1 LIRSGELDQLQAAL
15 KQEVRKTTSIPRYT
29 AKVEAVIEP
38 FKVRTI
44 SKGPSLPY
52 FLAKPVQK
60 AIHTR
65 MRRMDC
71 FRLIGRP
78 FDPTDLMDLTSAQRA
93 LLGRESL
100 DDQQWL
106 SIDYSAA
113 TDGLSAQLSS
123 EIMKSLLGALAPLNP
138 EFYNLLLGVLAP
150 HRVEYPKVQGTTLE
164 PVDQKNG
171 QLMGSVLSFPVLC
184 LANLALYLMVRRFY
198 YPRAPIKE
206 LLAAVLINGDDMLYI
221 GTVHEW
227 ELHKELGRRLGLAMS
242 PGKAYIHPVYANI
255 NSMSVVYDLTNVRST
270 PRVIP
275 FLNVGL
281 MVGNHKVMARVGG
294 DDEELMSSPYISV
307 MNEVMDGALPGRQAD
322 VFKQYVAMHSAEV
335 RREAKGRNLFMPISL
350 GGLGVDRPL
359 GITTKYT
366 ARQLTLADRA
376 IRRYKFLRPDQRP
389 LPYGRA
395 VEEVMDRKIDP
406 IRTKADLEFEPLK
419 IREAT
424 PLFRPEMLNFPWIEY
439 QVFPSRDPEADRI
452 VAMTRRFA
460 SDLSFFLL
468 EAGLE
473 EEEF

>member
-1 LIRSGELDQLQAAL
+1 
-15 KQEVRKTTSIPRYT
+15 
-29 AKVEAVIEP
+29 
-38 FKVRTI
+38 
-44 SKGPSLPY
+44 
-52 FLAKPVQK
+52 
-60 AIHTR
+60 
-65 MRRMDC
+65 
-71 FRLIGRP
+71 
-78 FDPTDLMDLTSAQRA
+78 
-93 LLGRESL
+93 
-100 DDQQWL
+100 
-106 SIDYSAA
+106 
-113 TDGLSAQLSS
+113 
-123 EIMKSLLGALAPLNP
+123 
-138 EFYNLLLGVLAP
+138 
-150 HRVEYPKVQGTTLE
+150 
-164 PVDQKNG
+164 
-171 QLMGSVLSFPVLC
+171 
-184 LANLALYLMVRRFY
+184 
-198 YPRAPIKE
+198 
-206 LLAAVLINGDDMLYI
+206 MLYI

-460 SDLSFFLL
+460 SNLSFFLL